1 MPSVPKPWENRW
13 TFEHLPPKSELP
25 TMVDLPSEDPQQP
38 GLPDDFHLLQP
49 RLLSETFRP
58 DPELADTF
66 YTAADI
72 NLYYDPHHTARYKRP
87 DWLAVLGVPQVSDQS
102 QLRLSYVIWQ
112 EEIAPYLIVELLSPG
127 TEAEDLGTRVQ
138 DVEQP
143 PRKWDVYER
152 FLQVPY
158 YATYS
163 RYTRELRPFGL
174 VAGRYRRLDRDEAPV
189 ADRPGLWLPEAGI
202 GLGVWPG
209 TYEGVRGE
217 WLRFFDASGHW
228 LQCSAERLAQERQRA
243 EQEAQRAEQQAQ
255 RAEQQAQRA
264 EQQAQRADRLAERL
278 RALGID
284 PGES

>member
-1 MPSVPKPWENRW
+1 LGEPLDVRAPAAEVRVADDVRPAERGPGGAR
-13 TFEHLPPKSELP
+13 FARRLPPVAAAPALRN
-25 TMVDLPSEDPQQP
+25 L
-38 GLPDDFHLLQP
+38 H
-49 RLLSETFRP
+49 P

-102 QLRLSYVIWQ
+102 ELRLSYVIWQ

-202 GLGVWPG
+202 GLGVWSG
-209 TYEGVRGE
+209 AYEGVQGE
-217 WLRFFDASGHW
+217 WLRFFDASGDW
-228 LQCSAERLAQERQRA
+228 LPCGAERLAQERQRA
-243 EQEAQRAEQQAQ
+243 EQEAQRAEQEAQ
-255 RAEQQAQRA
+255 RAEQEAQRA